1 MASSL
6 RRVFRLAAP
15 QAVSW
20 RLWLLSAPFLILGL
34 LFTELPGNWSIDVA
48 VRILAVGVGGQ
59 LAMGLVFALARW
71 SILRPAN
78 RGSAGGRE
86 VLSTYVV
93 AGAARGV
100 SIGFL
105 ADALLVGERALAIR
119 VPTSIV
125 LVSFSLTLLAS
136 SAELWAR
143 YRHQRAELLRSLL
156 SGEHSR
162 ARQGVVVGTLRDVSL
177 ARIADDIGQARRHT
191 LLGLDAIRHTV
202 VNGTIT
208 TESVDEIFS
217 RSDAHWRRASH
228 RAWLGASMDIPGITL
243 GELLRTMAG
252 SKPLSLIVLVAGP
265 VYGVARTL
273 ESVPL
278 ESRLLAFGAWLMGS
292 LMVGALTNALAA
304 RAGRAGVAVLLV
316 GFVALQALP
325 VAVGTGLSLAEG
337 LLLQMWF
344 VGFVSA
350 FAAFVL
356 GFPPALERSGQ
367 VVLERL
373 HERLDATTLA
383 NVRSQSEMYVTAQK
397 VAGYLHAQVRGD
409 FLRLSMALRAAIEN
423 GDRER
428 TLGIIEDLRDLVG
441 HIDVSEPEAPPL
453 ETLSAFLT
461 NWGRVIEI
469 SHQLDR
475 VPVPEGVEPALE
487 AIVMEAVNNAV
498 RHSGATSIDI
508 VCAEEPE
515 GFTLRITSDGA
526 AVASGP
532 SAGLGTTILNQYA
545 PGRWQRRTT
554 PDQLQ
559 ELRVSFPQEVSRSRA

>member
-15 QAVSW
+15 HAVSW

-34 LFTELPGNWSIDVA
+34 LFTEVSGDWSIDVA

-59 LAMGLVFALARW
+59 LAMGLVFALAHW
-71 SILRPAN
+71 SVLRPAK
-78 RGSAGGRE
+78 RGSAGWLE
-86 VLSTYVV
+86 VLPTYAL

-105 ADALLVGERALAIR
+105 ADALLVGERALAVR

-125 LVSFSLTLLAS
+125 LVGFSLTLLAS

-143 YRHQRAELLRSLL
+143 YRHQRAELFHSLL
-156 SGEHSR
+156 SGEYSR
-162 ARQGVVVGTLRDVSL
+162 ARQGVVLGTLRDLSL
-177 ARIADDIGQARRHT
+177 ARIADDIGSARRHT
-191 LLGLDAIRHTV
+191 LLGLDAIRHSVT
-202 VNGTIT
+202 NGTIT

-228 RAWLGASMDIPGITL
+228 RAWLGASMDIPRITL
-243 GELLRTMAG
+243 GELLRTMAS

-265 VYGVARTL
+265 AYGVARTL

-278 ESRLLAFGAWLMGS
+278 ESRLLALGAWLIGS

-304 RAGRAGVAVLLV
+304 RAGRGGVAVLLL

-325 VAVGTGLSLAEG
+325 VVVGTQLSLAEE

-350 FAAFVL
+350 FAASVL
-356 GFPPALERSGQ
+356 GFPPALERSGH

-373 HERLDATTLA
+373 QERLDATTLA
-383 NVRSQSEMYVTAQK
+383 NLRSQSEMYVTAQK
-397 VAGYLHAQVRGD
+397 VAGYLHAQVRGN
-409 FLRLSMALRAAIEN
+409 FLRLSMALRAAIED

-441 HIDVSEPEAPPL
+441 RIDVSEPEATPL
-453 ETLSAFLT
+453 ETLAAFLA
-461 NWGRVIEI
+461 NWGRVIRV

-475 VPVPEGVEPALE
+475 VPVPEGLEPAIE
-487 AIVMEAVNNAV
+487 AVVMEAVNNAV
-498 RHSGATSIDI
+498 RHSGATSVDI

-526 AVASGP
+526 TVASGL
-532 SAGLGTTILNQYA
+532 STGLGTAILNQYA

-554 PDQLQ
+554 PHQLQ
-559 ELRVSFPQEVSRSRA
+559 ELRVCFPQETSRSLA

>member
-1 MASSL
+1 MVSSL

-15 QAVSW
+15 HAVSW

-34 LFTELPGNWSIDVA
+34 LFTEVSGEWSIDLA

-59 LAMGLVFALARW
+59 LAMGVVFALANW
-71 SILRPAN
+71 SVLRPAK

-86 VLSTYVV
+86 VLPTYVV

-156 SGEHSR
+156 SGEYSR

-177 ARIADDIGQARRHT
+177 PRIADDIGQARRHT

-202 VNGTIT
+202 ENGTIT

-273 ESVPL
+273 ESIPL
-278 ESRLLAFGAWLMGS
+278 ESRLLASGSWLIGS
-292 LMVGALTNALAA
+292 LMVGVLTNVLAA
-304 RAGRAGVAVLLV
+304 RAGRAGMAVLLF
-316 GFVALQALP
+316 GFVAIQALP
-325 VAVGTGLSLAEG
+325 VGVGSVLSVAEG
-337 LLLQMWF
+337 VLLQMWF

-373 HERLDATTLA
+373 QERLDATTLA
-383 NVRSQSEMYVTAQK
+383 NLRSQSEMYVTAQK

-409 FLRLSMALRAAIEN
+409 FLRLSMALRAAIED

-441 HIDVSEPEAPPL
+441 RIDVSEPEATPL

-475 VPVPEGVEPALE
+475 IPVPEGLEPALE

-498 RHSGATSIDI
+498 RHSGATSVGI

-515 GFTLRITSDGA
+515 GFTLRIISDGA
-526 AVASGP
+526 VVASGS

-559 ELRVSFPQEVSRSRA
+559 ELRVTFPQETFRSLR